1 MKKIFMNHFGLTC
14 LLITFLSNF
23 SVWASSNV
31 TRPAE
36 QVWSFSGLFGTF
48 DRAAAKRGFQVYTE
62 VCSGCHSLNLLSY
75 RHLAGI
81 DFSKDEIKAIAAEV
95 DVADGP
101 NDEGD
106 MFERSG
112 LPSDRFVSPYPNDK
126 AAAASN
132 NGKMPPDLSLITK
145 ARKNG
150 SDYLYALLT
159 GYSEETPDGIEV
171 PEAGYYNKYYPGNII
186 AMAEPLDEDSVEYE
200 DGTKATKEQLA
211 HDVTTFLAWAAE
223 PEMEARKR
231 MGIKVLI
238 FLLVL
243 TGMLFVVKRKIWEDQ
258 H

>member
-1 MKKIFMNHFGLTC
+1 MFISSL
-14 LLITFLSNF
+14 

-31 TRPAE
+31 SQPPE
-36 QVWSFSGLFGTF
+36 QDWSFLGLFGTF
-48 DRAAAKRGFQVYTE
+48 DRASAKRGFQVYTE

-81 DFSKDEIKAIAAEV
+81 DFSKEEIKAIAAEV
-95 DVADGP
+95 DVTDGP

-112 LPSDRFVSPYPNDK
+112 LPSDRFVSPYSNDK

-145 ARKNG
+145 ARKGG

-159 GYSEETPDGIEV
+159 GYSEDIPQGIEV
-171 PEAGYYNKYYPGNII
+171 PEEGSYNKYYPGNII
-186 AMAEPLDEDSVEYE
+186 AMAEPLDEDSVEYG

-211 HDVTTFLAWAAE
+211 RDVTTFLAWAAE
-223 PEMEARKR
+223 PEMEARKK